1 MQRNAS
7 GGGGGGGGRS
17 EGRGGRAA
25 SLRGRILVVASLPP
39 PLPTSSLG
47 DHCCCSHHQC
57 YSFSTSVA
65 VWPKAREE
73 RGGGDFSASNSGERG
88 FGQKI
93 LSKRFNHQSLP
104 YVAQKLVFLFMTGLP
119 IAPLF

>member
-73 RGGGDFSASNSGERG
+73 RGGGDFSVSNSGEKGGAKNTEQTIQSSIATVRG
-88 FGQKI
+88 TKTCFFK
-93 LSKRFNHQSLP
+93 
-104 YVAQKLVFLFMTGLP
+104 FMTGLS